1 MRVSNSLYSSRSTR
15 LHVENNVMIISN
27 GDAEAAADIVSPYA
41 LRNLTNNPIEVK

>member
-1 MRVSNSLYSSRSTR
+1 MSFSNSIYSSRHSR
-15 LHVENNVMIISN
+15 FLVENNVMIISS